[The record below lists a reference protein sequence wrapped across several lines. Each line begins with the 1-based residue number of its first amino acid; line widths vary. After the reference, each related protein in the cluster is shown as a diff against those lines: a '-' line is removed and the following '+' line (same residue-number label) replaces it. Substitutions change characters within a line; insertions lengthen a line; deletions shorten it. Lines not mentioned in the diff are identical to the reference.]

1 MKTQRVY
8 HFDLTVFKREH
19 RSCLSFFPKI
29 FLIFNPFQFSIFTK
43 FSIFSRFSIFPNF
56 QFIPIFIFNFSQ
68 FSIFSRFPFL
78 SRFSTFSRFR
88 IYPQFSVFPNFQFL
102 FCISESTWLALTAAL
117 SDTAS
122 LTLKM
127 GLIRSYGNP
136 PSKESTPSA
145 SPSKI
150 CTFKDHHSMSKFAS
164 NATIRKSKNL

>member
-19 RSCLSFFPKI
+19 RSCLSFFPK
-29 FLIFNPFQFSIFTK
+29 FFPIFNPFQFSIFTQ
-43 FSIFSRFSIFPNF
+43 FSIFPNF
-56 QFIPIFIFNFSQ
+56 QFIPIFIFSLIFNFFPIFNFSPIFNFPR
-68 FSIFSRFPFL
+68 FSIF
-78 SRFSTFSRFR
+78 
-88 IYPQFSVFPNFQFL
+88 PNVQFL
-102 FCISESTWLALTAAL
+102 FCISESTWLALTAVL

-150 CTFKDHHSMSKFAS
+150 CTFKDHRSMSKFAS
-164 NATIRKSKNL
+164 DATIRKSKNL